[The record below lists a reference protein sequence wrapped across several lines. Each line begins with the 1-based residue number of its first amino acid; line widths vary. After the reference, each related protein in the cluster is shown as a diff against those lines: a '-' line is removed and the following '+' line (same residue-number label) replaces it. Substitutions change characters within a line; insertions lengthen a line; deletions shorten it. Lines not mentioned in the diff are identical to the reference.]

1 MPTDLRNLCLLF
13 ALTLTL
19 LATAQKGEGPSKKDL
34 QKTSWNTSTARA
46 WPVLDKDGDVEFKYE
61 GKTYFLSVTPD
72 DPVFF
77 RLILPNIWPIESEP
91 ERTQVHIAVDHVNAE
106 AKVAKAYIAQE
117 DVWLAIECFLP
128 EAGDSRPSSHAHWRP
143 WEGAVD
149 LFVMK
154 MRSGRAGSGG
164 SGVTCRRRLWRPLR
178 RARPSALPT
187 SICIEAPAWDSF
199 TIMFDTI
206 RSMLQPPRSSVAR
219 CCSPLRTKRTPSPNG
234 ASIWRS
240 RTEPVLGIPS
250 GSFSMRL
257 QP

>member
-34 QKTSWNTSTARA
+34 QKTYLEHLNGEGFR
-46 WPVLDKDGDVEFKYE
+46 PVLDKDGDVEFKYE

-91 ERTQVHIAVDHVNAE
+91 ERTQVHIAVYHVNAE

-128 EAGDSRPSSHAHWRP
+128 EAGDFKAIFPRSLEALD
-143 WEGAVD
+143 GAVD

-154 MRSGRAGSGG
+154 MREQQAGSE
-164 SGVTCRRRLWRPLR
+164 
-178 RARPSALPT
+178 PS
-187 SICIEAPAWDSF
+187 E
-199 TIMFDTI
+199 
-206 RSMLQPPRSSVAR
+206 
-219 CCSPLRTKRTPSPNG
+219 
-234 ASIWRS
+234 
-240 RTEPVLGIPS
+240 
-250 GSFSMRL
+250 
-257 QP
+257 